1 MAIEPI
7 RNDADHKAALA
18 RIEAIWAAAPD
29 TPEFFELDALATLA
43 EHYED
48 KRWPRPAVAP
58 LEALTFAMERQ
69 GYGQADLSLLLGS
82 RSRASEVMNGK
93 RWLTLDQI
101 RKVARAW
108 RIPVALLVGDLETQ
122 AV

>member
-7 RNDADHKAALA
+7 KNDTDHKAALA
-18 RIEAIWAAAPD
+18 RVQAIWNAEPGS
-29 TPEFFELDALATLA
+29 PEFFELEALATLI

-48 KRWPRPAVAP
+48 KRWPARATAP
-58 LEALTFAMERQ
+58 LEALKFAMEQQ
-69 GYGQADLSLLLGS
+69 GYGQADLASLLGS

-93 RWLTLDQI
+93 RQLTLDQI

-108 RIPVALLVGDLETQ
+108 RVPAALLIGELEPE
-122 AV
+122 AA